1 MKPVNPAIP
10 ERLKRLGVKNADWF
24 IACKDGLR
32 WLMRP
37 GIPLKIRVSICL
49 ILHSQGY
56 NNELSMRQ
64 VKAETK
70 GDAPLF
76 VALSPSAIIRILQK
90 FAIEECRRSAVE
102 LDERQRKSILVS
114 APHMRRCLDELEQ
127 EDGTITRVR
136 APEPKKLIGLT
147 FDEAM
152 EKGLITPIAN
162 LTKLERK
169 KLNQRSFI
177 YVHTHPRKATKEAL
191 MRRVDQERLHG
202 HSKTDDDPA
211 AVSADQLCLDLGNEF
226 GVSPELLKQHPA
238 FSREV
243 DKYLAIAQRVQ
254 RDEDARKR
262 QELKMRGMAELIAR
276 EAGSTFSGTQR
287 PLDFKAPPKPEPPS
301 SAPLNPPVE
310 ELPETSSAVDTTD
323 RRAPIG
329 RGADPSLVSQPRGT
343 QPTYSHEAHQL
354 LDVLLPFGIAAD
366 LEGCA
371 AIIARCRESQP
382 KCTIAGIC
390 AEAQALVPIARKKD
404 DAFAW
409 LIWKLPKQ
417 VADDPDREVER
428 MAPGYSGLRP
438 AAEPEAAV
446 LDTTPEPEE
455 AAQLKEQ
462 ISKLRLAIKN
472 AGKDLRD
479 AGTSSIA
486 IGRAKAKLGRLKA
499 DEEDLQTKLG
509 KLLNPVANRPVQ
521 SEQAGLRPAEAAHG
535 D

>member
-10 ERLKRLGVKNADWF
+10 ERLKRLGVTNADWF

-56 NNELSMRQ
+56 NNELAMRQ
-64 VKAETK
+64 VKGETK

-76 VALSPSAIIRILQK
+76 VPLSPLAIIRILQK
-90 FAIEECRRSAVE
+90 FAIEEYRRSGVE

-169 KLNQRSFI
+169 KLTQRSFI

-191 MRRVDQERLHG
+191 MRRVDQERLLG

-211 AVSADQLCLDLGNEF
+211 AAVSADQLCLQLGNEF
-226 GVSPELLKQHPA
+226 GVSPELLKQHLA

-254 RDEDARKR
+254 RDEDARKL

-301 SAPLNPPVE
+301 SAPLNPTVE
-310 ELPETSSAVDTTD
+310 EPLPGTAVQIM
-323 RRAPIG
+323 APNA
-329 RGADPSLVSQPRGT
+329 RDADPSLVSQPRGT
-343 QPTYSHEAHQL
+343 KQMYSAEAYQL
-354 LDVLLPFGIAAD
+354 LDVLRAFRIAAD
-366 LEGCA
+366 VEGVHN
-371 AIIARCRESQP
+371 IIHRCRAAAP
-382 KCTIAGIC
+382 KATVAGIG
-390 AEAQALVPIARKKD
+390 AWVEALAATARTKD
-404 DAFAW
+404 DAWAW
-409 LIWKLPKQ
+409 LIWALPKKF
-417 VADDPDREVER
+417 VGAGREDVTR
-428 MAPGYSGLRP
+428 LTYDGNTLRP
-438 AAEPEAAV
+438 AAEPERARV
-446 LDTTPEPEE
+446 LILEPEPEQ
-455 AAQLKEQ
+455 AAGIRQEL
-462 ISKLRLAIKN
+462 LRLRGAIKS
-472 AGKDLRD
+472 AEKDIRD

-486 IGRAKAKLGRLKA
+486 IGRAKAKLARLRS
-499 DEEDLQTKLG
+499 DEEHLTAQLDQ
-509 KLLNPVANRPVQ
+509 LLAARKPAE
-521 SEQAGLRPAEAAHG
+521 SEGQPGQAEAAHG